1 MAAISGLRVVRSSID
16 GYGVFATRD
25 FAEGE
30 IIADV
35 DGVLWHEK
43 DPVDDR
49 YSLVMGD
56 GYFFDMVDQT
66 RWINHS
72 CNPNCEVEVGIDPE
86 SGGWAQVV
94 ALRAVHEGEEL
105 AYDYAFDPAVAE
117 PCRCGAPQC
126 RGFIVDE
133 DAVHL
138 VALPSVAAGGAAR

>member
-1 MAAISGLRVVRSSID
+1 
-16 GYGVFATRD
+16 
-25 FAEGE
+25 
-30 IIADV
+30 
-35 DGVLWHEK
+35 
-43 DPVDDR
+43 
-49 YSLVMGD
+49 
-56 GYFFDMVDQT
+56 MVDQT

-94 ALRAVHEGEEL
+94 ALRAVRAGEEI

-117 PCRCGAPQC
+117 PCRCGSPLC

-138 VALPSVAAGGAAR
+138 VVETPAVASRRRALKPDCARALVPDRSAPSAASRGAKRRGEGPAALVAKVKSGAAVGVGG